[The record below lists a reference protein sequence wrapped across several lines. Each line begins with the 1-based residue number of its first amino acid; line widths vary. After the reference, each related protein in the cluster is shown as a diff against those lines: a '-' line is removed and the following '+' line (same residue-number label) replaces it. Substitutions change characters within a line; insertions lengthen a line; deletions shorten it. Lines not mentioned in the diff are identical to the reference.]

1 MRIIAGKYRGF
12 TLNTIPGKLIR
23 PTPSKVREAIFD
35 IIGFKVVDSDFLDL
49 FAGTGAIGIEAISR
63 GAKSVTFV
71 ERNRNAIELINTNL
85 TKIGEKE
92 TATIV
97 KNDYIYSLKFLNE
110 QQKKYDIIFLDPPY
124 NKDLLQ
130 KTLNEIDRSS
140 LLKNNSIIIAQY
152 QIHEKMQNNFSRI
165 QTIKEK
171 RYGKTKVTIFSY
183 NKQFKKGEN
192 ND

>member
-12 TLNTIPGKLIR
+12 TLKTIPGKLIR

-35 IIGFKVVDSDFLDL
+35 IISFRVVDSDFLDL

-71 ERNRNAIELINTNL
+71 ERNKNVIELINTNL
-85 TKIGEKE
+85 TNIGEKKVS
-92 TATIV
+92 TII
-97 KNDYIYSLKFLNE
+97 KNDYTYSIKFLNE

-130 KTLNEIDRSS
+130 KTLNEIDKSS

-152 QIHEKMQNNFSRI
+152 QIHEKIQNDFSVI
-165 QTIKEK
+165 QSIKEK

-183 NKQFKKGEN
+183 NKQ
-192 ND
+192 